1 MPVCRYDENGVEIVG
16 SWSPDDNNLLDGLLM
31 SMRDLG
37 MGRGDY
43 DKNNVIRDPDDDFWQ
58 ADDKHWGFGV
68 EIEMVVK
75 PRTIYDLSSN
85 EFSNDSITYW
95 SHKLVKLLEGKGLS
109 AVAAPPEN
117 HDKWFITQDASL
129 EHGKNEGGCS
139 LSLSIFAPSQK
150 LIDTCE
156 AKFLPPSRSCSWS

>member
-1 MPVCRYDENGVEIVG
+1 MPVRGYDENGVEIVS

-43 DKNNVIRDPDDDFWQ
+43 DKNNVESYLPVIRDPDDDYWQ

-75 PRTIYDLSSN
+75 PRTIYDFSSN
-85 EFSNDSITYW
+85 EFLNDSITYW
-95 SHKLVKLLEGKGLS
+95 SHKLVKLLEGKGL
-109 AVAAPPEN
+109 AAPPEDY
-117 HDKWFITQDASL
+117 DKWFITQDASL
-129 EHGKNEGGCS
+129 EHGKYEGGCS
-139 LSLSIFAPSQK
+139 LSLS
-150 LIDTCE
+150 L
-156 AKFLPPSRSCSWS
+156 FLYLLRARSL